1 MMSFIITFDIFVFL
15 YSLLNDVTVPSRSN
29 GNDTPILSDGTTV
42 STNINLT
49 NSLYGITLD
58 LKFLKRMKMIIN
70 I

>member
-15 YSLLNDVTVPSRSN
+15 YSLSNDVTVPNHSN
-29 GNDTPILSDGTTV
+29 GNDTPVLSDGTTV